1 MCARLLLADNNAD
14 YRSSLL
20 PLLRLEGYEVEE
32 ADSVESA
39 IKKLETMPVDLALID
54 LRLTDDTDDH
64 DISGLEVA
72 KRAGERRIPA
82 IIITAYPSVETTRL
96 ALRARGADP
105 SLAVDYVLKRPG
117 PDALLASIAA
127 VLRQRQEPNYDLVVD
142 AERGDV
148 SLRGKPLRLS
158 RAQFAL
164 LAHLYQRRGAVCSR
178 KELVK
183 AVYGEDMSDT
193 DANLDKRL
201 ERLIAR
207 VREKIEEDPKNPKR
221 LVSVPGLGLR
231 LESGD

>member
-1 MCARLLLADNNAD
+1 MCARLLLADDDAD

-39 IKKLETMPVDLALID
+39 MKKLETTPVDLALID
-54 LRLTDDTDDH
+54 LKLAKHDDYDV
-64 DISGLEVA
+64 SGLEVA

-82 IIITAYPSVETTRL
+82 IIITAYDSVETTRL

-105 SLAVDYVLKRPG
+105 SLAVDYVPKRLG

-127 VLRQRQEPNYDLVVD
+127 VLRQRQESNYDLAVD
-142 AERGDV
+142 AERGNV
-148 SLRGKPLRLS
+148 SLKGKPLRLS

-183 AVYGEDMSDT
+183 VVYGEDMSDT

-231 LESGD
+231 LESGE